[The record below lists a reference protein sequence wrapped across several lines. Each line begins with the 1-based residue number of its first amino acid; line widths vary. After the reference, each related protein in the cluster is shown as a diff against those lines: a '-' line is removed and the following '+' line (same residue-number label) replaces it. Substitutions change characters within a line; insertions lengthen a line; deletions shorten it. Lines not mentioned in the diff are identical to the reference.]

1 MEQHLAVHQIGDLHQ
16 IRGIADQRHAAEDVM
31 QEEVLL
37 QGSSHRIQELHGAE
51 GLVAGG
57 LADGI
62 QFRVAQVHGHA
73 VGLGDK
79 ADIVTGSIGT
89 GSHHSIFA
97 DAATL
102 DNHGVGTDMSILG
115 PVIAEKFGLSYSKT
129 NDLEVGIEHLRA
141 GGVIIAHVGIP
152 KDATIGLF
160 TKSGHYISL
169 ISTDGKEFCILDP
182 SWSEEKY
189 KIPERLGRVNED
201 NYPYLYCDV
210 NTVHSETKPGR
221 TKYHLFSRKKE
232 QK

>member
-1 MEQHLAVHQIGDLHQ
+1 MKYINQLEYAHLPYPTKIKLENIPEEKKKTTVRSSGCGLCCACMTVDLLTDKSLD
-16 IRGIADQRHAAEDVM
+16 IEECVRIA
-31 QEEVLL
+31 EECL
-37 QGSSHRIQELHGAE
+37 S
-51 GLVAGG
+51 
-57 LADGI
+57 
-62 QFRVAQVHGHA
+62 
-73 VGLGDK
+73 
-79 ADIVTGSIGT
+79 
-89 GSHHSIFA
+89 
-97 DAATL
+97 
-102 DNHGVGTDMSILG
+102 NHGVGTDMSILG

-201 NYPYLYCDV
+201 KYPYLYCDV

>member
-1 MEQHLAVHQIGDLHQ
+1 MRYINQLEYAHLPYPTKIKKADVPEEKKKTTVRSSGCGLCCACMTVDLLTDKSLE
-16 IRGIADQRHAAEDVM
+16 IEECVRIAEDC
-31 QEEVLL
+31 
-37 QGSSHRIQELHGAE
+37 
-51 GLVAGG
+51 
-57 LADGI
+57 LA
-62 QFRVAQVHGHA
+62 
-73 VGLGDK
+73 
-79 ADIVTGSIGT
+79 
-89 GSHHSIFA
+89 
-97 DAATL
+97 
-102 DNHGVGTDMSILG
+102 NHGVGTDMSILG
-115 PVIAEKFGLSYSKT
+115 GVIADKFGLSYSKT
-129 NDLEVGIEHLRA
+129 NDLDVAIEHLRA

-221 TKYHLFSRKKE
+221 TKYHLFSRKTE
-232 QK
+232 QI

>member
-1 MEQHLAVHQIGDLHQ
+1 MKYINQLEYAHLPYPTKIKLENIPEEKKKTTVRSSGCGLCCACMTVDLLTDKSLD
-16 IRGIADQRHAAEDVM
+16 I
-31 QEEVLL
+31 EECV
-37 QGSSHRIQELHGAE
+37 RIAE
-51 GLVAGG
+51 GC
-57 LADGI
+57 LA
-62 QFRVAQVHGHA
+62 
-73 VGLGDK
+73 
-79 ADIVTGSIGT
+79 
-89 GSHHSIFA
+89 
-97 DAATL
+97 
-102 DNHGVGTDMSILG
+102 NHGVGTDMSILG
-115 PVIAEKFGLSYSKT
+115 PVIAEKFGLSYTKT
-129 NDLEVGIEHLRA
+129 NDLEAAIEHLRA

-232 QK
+232 EK

>member
-1 MEQHLAVHQIGDLHQ
+1 MKYINQLEYAHLPYPTKIKLENIPEEKKKTTVRSSGCGLCCACMTVDLLTDKSLD
-16 IRGIADQRHAAEDVM
+16 I
-31 QEEVLL
+31 EECV
-37 QGSSHRIQELHGAE
+37 RIAE
-51 GLVAGG
+51 GC
-57 LADGI
+57 LA
-62 QFRVAQVHGHA
+62 
-73 VGLGDK
+73 
-79 ADIVTGSIGT
+79 
-89 GSHHSIFA
+89 
-97 DAATL
+97 
-102 DNHGVGTDMSILG
+102 NHGVGTDMSILG

-232 QK
+232 QT